1 MKNFTK
7 INLAF
12 MAKRKHFALLCALLC
27 ASMMGWADPVTY
39 CDYPTG
45 HQKNANFDDVNGR
58 ILLTIQRGEGNNI
71 VVTVK
76 NNNANGNTK
85 TGLNYLWVNA
95 TDATNNN
102 ATYGSHSTE
111 NTTEVSVVVEFSA
124 SKESYTFNNIHWAY
138 AGWDGEWAID
148 GLTVSASEL
157 CTSGTKPSP
166 ELSLNKSSVML
177 STSSLNS
184 FQISAT
190 REGDGDISYQSNDEN
205 VVTVTDAG
213 LVEVVGAGSTTIT
226 VGVEETEGYADDS
239 KTLNVTV
246 VDWSSV
252 GWQGNGTGIGVY
264 TDAIKVAVASG
275 QNLVNL
281 QSPGWASG
289 PGIYTEFPA
298 SPTACSLGSESF
310 AVQGNGM
317 CLYLSNFFEEE
328 TEVTVTAGG
337 VSYTFLV
344 YNKNGEPEDLMGY
357 NIAKGKP
364 SYAGH
369 SARPVEKAND
379 GNVADGDNRWGSE
392 GANHYADVGDVAED
406 WWYVDLGRFYEISEI
421 KILFE
426 TACPYDFDILT
437 SPNGISWV
445 TIGTYTTPTYTG
457 NALDKYNVYS
467 YSPSKVARYVKIF
480 ARNGYNNMQYGFS
493 MYEFEVYGDRA
504 TGVDETA
511 PVLTSAVLS
520 GEPTSS
526 EIKIA
531 VSATDNA
538 GDVTVYH
545 VVANSNG
552 INRNCTVSEGK
563 ISISGLTDDTDYS
576 FTVTALDAIGN
587 QSNAIVVNASTAVD
601 PSNPAT
607 MAPTPPARE
616 ADDVRA
622 VYSDAY
628 TDILAHDFLIGGQ
641 WGSTEGTRR
650 VKEGNNY
657 LLYNISANTRIV
669 LGVDG
674 GGADAI
680 VAKDGYHGDAKSGLD
695 ASGMEKLHIDLW
707 SNVALAHINMYL
719 ENTKIATVAHDGTGW
734 NQYDVEY
741 SPENAENIRFMK
753 LEGIDDSGRAKLAI
767 DNIYFW
773 KNPSGV
779 KSVEVSSNN
788 ALWGSVSAKV
798 DEEDVSS
805 VALNTE
811 VTFSATPEEG
821 YDFAYWTVNG
831 DRVYTNPYALE
842 ITSNTNAVATFE
854 PIRTAYCSTPVT
866 DVQESRTLYLTISR
880 TENANEYKILFEGS
894 ADNKISGDN
903 VYVGTTLALTN
914 VNGESSYAFTQ
925 ASGQWHVSSEGFGS
939 AYITFTAT
947 DFRDISFVSKGVD
960 LFRDNSAGGGDLSSF
975 NAFPDASLIKWDAT
989 CADAAAPDLA
999 APTATPIGPKSVRLE
1014 LSATDDIAAMLTYYI
1029 NYKPTGEEGEGTNVV
1044 VVGTSGETTYKN
1056 ITGLTSSVD
1065 YTFSITVSDGTN
1077 ISEPQ
1082 SCSATPTMPT
1092 APVPPARPEM
1102 YVRSIYSNAYATM
1115 LDADFG
1121 KKSFANN
1128 DLTWEEMNVNG
1139 NHCLFYDLLPHESDA
1154 AFAIG
1159 GLNPGDIFVAQE
1171 AYQGDITE
1179 KDNRTTPDVSTM
1191 THLHVDVW
1199 SNKATQYAVVQVN
1212 GLNVGEIPLLGSGWQ
1227 QFDLPLE
1234 TFKASHLADLKDVK
1248 YINFVGLRTP
1258 NPEEIAI
1265 DNVYFYIQPVE
1276 ISFVDDS
1283 EENSDVIEANANKFA
1298 NVTINR
1304 NILADDTW
1312 YTLCLPFDMSA
1323 EKVNEVFGASTIATL
1338 VSSEDRGSL
1347 IHLNFDYVNAM
1358 QAGKPYLIKP
1368 GRDFV
1373 SGTTIS
1379 NVTIQNVDPSA
1390 EGYKAIA
1397 THMHFQGTFDMI
1409 MLTGE
1414 DKRYVSANN
1423 ELYSPNPSGGS
1434 KIGAFRCYFTIP
1446 DGSSASAPG
1455 KQARIVFGPQNATGI
1470 DLINDS
1476 SKSNGKLLI
1485 NGVLYIIRDGN
1496 TYNAQGMLVE

>member
-1 MKNFTK
+1 MKKLSILF
-7 INLAF
+7 AF
-12 MAKRKHFALLCALLC
+12 LC

-39 CDYPTG
+39 CEEVVQSTVDNTSVSIKATVQKSGDKTLLVQFESPLIASMRDGGCFQRWGDGAVWENQVDAVDNFEVGWTHVGNVWSKEFAFSTYPISGTG
-45 HQKNANFDDVNGR
+45 QIYALFD
-58 ILLTIQRGEGNNI
+58 LTEGTPMVAGFTLNNI
-71 VVTVK
+71 D
-76 NNNANGNTK
+76 
-85 TGLNYLWVNA
+85 L
-95 TDATNNN
+95 
-102 ATYGSHSTE
+102 
-111 NTTEVSVVVEFSA
+111 FA
-124 SKESYTFNNIHWAY
+124 SCS
-138 AGWDGEWAID
+138 
-148 GLTVSASEL
+148 SS
-157 CTSGTKPSP
+157 SSKPSP
-166 ELSLNKSSVML
+166 ELSLNA
-177 STSSLNS
+177 TSKTLEIDASAET
-184 FQISAT
+184 FQIEPTKEAGSGALSYSSSA
-190 REGDGDISYQSNDEN
+190 EG
-205 VVTVTDAG
+205 VATVSSTG
-213 LVEVVGAGSTTIT
+213 LVTAVAAGTATIT
-226 VGVEETEGYADDS
+226 VSVAENDDFAADS
-239 KTLNVTV
+239 KTLTV
-246 VDWSSV
+246 EVIDWPNKGWLQNGENAYKLHISPAMGGDGQRIENGNLWV
-252 GWQGNGTGIGVY
+252 GFPNSELGAMSITPNGGEGAWRT
-264 TDAIKVAVASG
+264 
-275 QNLVNL
+275 
-281 QSPGWASG
+281 
-289 PGIYTEFPA
+289 
-298 SPTACSLGSESF
+298 F
-310 AVQGNGM
+310 A
-317 CLYLSNFFEEE
+317 LSNFPGYRSQF
-328 TEVTVTAGG
+328 TVVCQGTT
-337 VSYTFLV
+337 YTFTV
-344 YNKNGEPEDLMGY
+344 YRKFDGVNLAKNMPT
-357 NIAKGKP
+357 N
-364 SYAGH
+364 AGH
-369 SARPVEKAND
+369 SASPSADAND
-379 GNVADGDNRWGSE
+379 GNKGSRWSSE
-392 GANHYADVGDVAED
+392 HGKHYAEYGDMAED
-406 WWYVDLGRFYEISEI
+406 WWYVDLGAMYEISSI
-421 KILFE
+421 KALYQD
-426 TACPYDFDILT
+426 AYPKDYDLLT
-437 SPNGISWV
+437 SPNGESWV
-445 TIGTYTTPTYTG
+445 VIDSRNTVPLYG
-457 NALDKYNVYS
+457 NGDDKYNEYTFD
-467 YSPSKVARYVKIF
+467 PGKVARYVKIF
-480 ARNGYNNMQYGFS
+480 ARDGNNIAWGVS
-493 MYEFEVYGDRA
+493 MWEFEVYGQPAEGYD
-504 TGVDETA
+504 VTA
-511 PVLTSAVLS
+511 PVLSSAALS

-526 EIKIA
+526 EVKIA

-545 VVANSNG
+545 VVDNSNG

-657 LLYNISANTRIV
+657 LLYDISANTWIA

-811 VTFSATPEEG
+811 VTFTATPNEG

-854 PIRTAYCSTPVT
+854 VTRTPYCSVPVT
-866 DVQESRTLYLTISR
+866 DTEGRTLYLTVSSPS
-880 TENANEYKILFEGS
+880 ANTYKVLFEGS
-894 ADNKISGDN
+894 ADNQIGSDD
-903 VYVGTTLALTN
+903 VYLNTQFRLRN
-914 VNGESSYAFTQ
+914 VNGESVYHFAYKGDRE
-925 ASGQWHVSSEGFGS
+925 ASDWHVTAADENSYGS
-939 AYITFTAT
+939 AYILFTAE
-947 DFRDISFVSKGVD
+947 DYRDISVAQQGIV
-960 LFRDNSAGGGDLSSF
+960 LIRAAGGLSTYDP
-975 NAFPDASLIKWDAT
+975 FPDASLIKWDAT

-1029 NYKPTGEEGEGTNVV
+1029 NYKPTGDEGEGTNVV
-1044 VVGTSGETTYKN
+1044 VAGTSGETTYKN

-1077 ISEPQ
+1077 TSEPQ

-1115 LDADFG
+1115 LNADFG

-1212 GLNVGEIPLLGSGWQ
+1212 GQNVGEIPLLGNGWQ

-1265 DNVYFYIQPVE
+1265 DNVYFYAVPAN
-1276 ISFVDDS
+1276 ISFGDDATD
-1283 EENSDVIEANANKFA
+1283 NTTTIADNANKFA

-1304 NILADDTW
+1304 NISADDTW
-1312 YTLCLPFDMSA
+1312 YTLCLPFDMDA
-1323 EKVNEVFGASTIATL
+1323 AKVSEVFGASTIATL

-1347 IHLNFDYVNAM
+1347 IHLNFDYVNAIE
-1358 QAGKPYLIKP
+1358 AGKPYLIKP

-1390 EGYKAIA
+1390 EGYKAEA
-1397 THMHFQGTFDMI
+1397 THMHFQGTFDKI

-1423 ELYSPNPSGGS
+1423 ELYSPNPNSGS
-1434 KIGAFRCYFTIP
+1434 KIGAFRCFFTIP
-1446 DGSSASAPG
+1446 EGSSALAPG
-1455 KQARIVFGPQNATGI
+1455 RVAKIVFGEQTATGV
-1470 DLINDS
+1470 DQMGVDA
-1476 SKSNGKLLI
+1476 KSNGKLLI
-1485 NGVLYIIRDGN
+1485 NGVLYIIRDGK
-1496 TYNAQGMLVE
+1496 TYNAQGILIQ